1 MNWSEDDVEHEEP
14 YYPISKLVAKAV
26 TVKVLLRSMNFNDSS
41 MKCATLIG
49 VDARF
54 STFDF
59 ADLEEADFSDS
70 DLSNCSFEDCE
81 ARNARF
87 DRAVLEDANFENA
100 YLKYASF
107 KNTNLSN
114 ATFKNADLSFV
125 NFENANLEE
134 AILSDLDNIS
144 VDYEGSYR
152 LESDSVPEGWLM
164 SKEGRRYRLRRDPA
178 YKPTLSQRLFV
189 DRIRE
194 SDDKW

>member
-14 YYPISKLVAKAV
+14 YYPISKLVAKGVA
-26 TVKVLLRSMNFNDSS
+26 VKVLLRSMNFNDSV
-41 MKCATLIG
+41 MKYATLIG

-81 ARNARF
+81 ARNTRF
-87 DRAVLEDANFENA
+87 DRAELEDANFENA

-107 KNTNLSN
+107 KNANLSN
-114 ATFKNADLSFV
+114 ATLQNADLSFA

-134 AILSDLDNIS
+134 AVLSDIDNIS
-144 VDYEGSYR
+144 VDYEGAYR
-152 LESDSVPEGWLM
+152 LENDPVPEGWRM
-164 SKEGRRYRLRRDPA
+164 SKEGQRYRLRRDSA
-178 YKPTLSQRLFV
+178 YKPTLKQRLFV

-194 SDDKW
+194 SDDRW